1 MTRPTGGPD
10 PQLIQP
16 NHEIKVFARVANG
29 PNTGT
34 IKYMRALRFLAF
46 TVVVI
51 VVMKAVGQT
60 SAASAGILSPHE
72 LEAIAEMAP
81 QQQAER
87 LVERAV
93 SRYAGALEELYRL
106 LPTWFGKLHSK
117 GKLETLLNTA
127 QSSSDLK
134 VREAALEVYLAE
146 ASLEKSEATVDRLL
160 RELEGGGK
168 SRPWHVWALAVLG
181 NRGFGADKVFG
192 ALERLRRDDDVQVRK
207 WVAEGFSILGRE
219 EGIPY
224 LLEMFGQDGSL
235 EVRERAGCGLAES
248 GMFRREQRLLAVP
261 GLLSLIADG
270 AADATARKWYYQAL
284 REISGQ
290 SLAEDPAAWQNWW
303 ATKR

>member
-1 MTRPTGGPD
+1 
-10 PQLIQP
+10 
-16 NHEIKVFARVANG
+16 
-29 PNTGT
+29 
-34 IKYMRALRFLAF
+34 MRALRFLAF
-46 TVVVI
+46 TIVLI

-60 SAASAGILSPHE
+60 SAASSGILSPHE

-93 SRYAGALEELYRL
+93 SRYTGALEELNRL
-106 LPTWFGKLHSK
+106 LPAWFGKLHSK

-127 QSSSDLK
+127 QNSSDLK

-160 RELEGGGK
+160 RELEAGK
-168 SRPWHVWALAVLG
+168 SRPWHVWALSVLG
-181 NRGFGADKVFG
+181 NRGFGADKVFA

-219 EGIPY
+219 EGIAF

-235 EVRERAGCGLAES
+235 EVRERAGCGLAEG
-248 GMFRREQRLLAVP
+248 GMFRREQRMLAVP

-270 AADATARKWYYQAL
+270 AADPTARKWYYQAL